1 MPNPIEL
8 KPIDLNELVEEMK
21 AAATSV
27 LDKDVTTLRGFSER
41 QIKAIAQQTQ
51 LVATGIASGQIT
63 EETREFFLNSL
74 EDMALNF
81 AKTLRGLLM
90 VTIEKVWNAVVGV
103 IWKAID
109 AATGIGVSA
118 AP

>member
-1 MPNPIEL
+1 MDTE
-8 KPIDLNELVEEMK
+8 IDISKLMEDIK
-21 AAATSV
+21 SAATEV

-41 QIKAIAQQTQ
+41 QIKAMAQQSA
-51 LVATGIASGQIT
+51 LLAKGIAAGEIT
-63 EETREFFLNSL
+63 EETREFFLDSL

-103 IWKAID
+103 LWKSIEAV
-109 AATGIGVSA
+109 TGIALPTVA
-118 AP
+118 